1 MQNQN
6 SFIFAFAGIFLVLLL
21 ASLSASPTR
30 VTASDFTVDGEDWPG
45 FWFTCE
51 FANRQRPPD
60 DGCRMFDD
68 EGFQLAEGRL
78 RYIRITESDEIRCRG
93 QKKGQCFAADRP
105 EITITRSDRGKL
117 SLGKNQFK
125 VRYFGCTQIYYFAD
139 RADYREI
146 WPDQK
151 RCFWTSKRRFYIAPY
166 KGKVT
171 IAD

>member
-60 DGCRMFDD
+60 DSCRMFDD

-151 RCFWTSKRRFYIAPY
+151 RCFWASKRRFYIAPY

>member
-21 ASLSASPTR
+21 ASLSANPTR

-151 RCFWTSKRRFYIAPY
+151 RCFWASKRRFYIAPY

>member
-30 VTASDFTVDGEDWPG
+30 VTASDFNVDGEDWPG

-60 DGCRMFDD
+60 DSCRMFDD

-151 RCFWTSKRRFYIAPY
+151 RCFWASKRRFYIAPY